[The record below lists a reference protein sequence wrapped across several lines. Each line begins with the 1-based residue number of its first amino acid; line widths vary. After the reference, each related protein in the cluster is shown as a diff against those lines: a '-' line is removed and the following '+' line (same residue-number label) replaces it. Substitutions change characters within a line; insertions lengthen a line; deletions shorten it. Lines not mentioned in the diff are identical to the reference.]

1 MGNLYYL
8 APSAVVLG
16 DVKIGENVS
25 IWPQAVV
32 RGDLAEIAIGRG
44 SNIQDLCVVH
54 VSTDVPVSIG
64 EGVVVGHGCILHG
77 CTIESNVL
85 VGMGTIIMD
94 RAIIGEGSVI
104 GAGSLILEGTVIPPN
119 SLVVGSPGKVIRET
133 TEEQRAYTR
142 DAAMRY
148 IEEAKRAEGMRGVD
162 GV

>member
-1 MGNLYYL
+1 MYYL
-8 APSAVVLG
+8 AASAVVLG
-16 DVKIGENVS
+16 DVKISEDVS
-25 IWPQAVV
+25 VWHQAVV

-133 TEEQRAYTR
+133 TEEQRVYTR